1 MNRLLENNGT
11 ADLAELGEALVGGAS
26 EGILIANR
34 SGTIVYANPA
44 AHEMF
49 RSTEDLK
56 GSAVDSLIPNPQ
68 RQHHNELRSAY
79 HQAPSRRSMGQG
91 RELHA
96 LRRDGSVLPVEI
108 SLTPLTLDGEALT
121 AAMVIDISERKALE
135 NQVLRLNKLL
145 EQQVLDRTRELNRSQ
160 LLYRT
165 VARNYPNGT
174 IFVLDEALRYEFAEG
189 KELFEWNLTSED
201 LKGNLYLD
209 QLPAD
214 LREEVGQ
221 RLQAVLAGSNQ
232 SFEVQHHGSTYRLD
246 AVSVQ
251 IEAEESPRILV
262 VEQNIT
268 EEKKA
273 LDKER
278 QLNELKSR
286 FVSMASHEFRTP
298 LSTISSSAD
307 LARQHTER
315 GNRERVEVHLEK
327 IKGAVNHL
335 VSILDDYLSLERFQT
350 RDWDAN
356 REPLSVRETV
366 GATLEKQRSMLRR
379 GQHLH
384 ADLHSDLSDFTEMSH
399 KEAVQGIVSNLVSNA
414 SKYSDEGA
422 HIEVTL
428 QLRDGTHWHLA
439 VRDHGVG
446 IAEADQTAIFTRFF
460 RCDQT
465 SHIPGTGVGLDLVQ
479 QYTSFLD
486 GNITLDSSP
495 GKGSTFTVTWPKG
508 EATTK

>member
-1 MNRLLENNGT
+1 MKGLADNDKST
-11 ADLAELGEALVGGAS
+11 DLAELGEALVGGAS

-34 SGTIVYANPA
+34 TGMIVYANPA
-44 AHEMF
+44 AHTMF
-49 RSTEDLK
+49 RCSEDLR
-56 GSAVDSLIPNPQ
+56 GSLVESLIPNPQ
-68 RQHHNELRSAY
+68 RHHHEGLRGAY
-79 HQAPSRRSMGQG
+79 HEAPSHRRMGQG

-96 LRRDGSVLPVEI
+96 LRRDDTIMPVEI
-108 SLTPLTLDGEALT
+108 SLTPLTLDGEQLT

-174 IFVLDEALRYEFAEG
+174 IFVLDEDLCYEFAEG

-201 LKGNLYLD
+201 LKGSSYLD
-209 QLPAD
+209 QLPAN
-214 LREEVGQ
+214 LRAEVGA
-221 RLQAVLAGSNQ
+221 RLQTVLAGSNQ
-232 SFEVQHHGSTYRLD
+232 SFEVEHHGSTYRLN

-251 IEAEESPRILV
+251 IESAEAPRILV

-268 EEKKA
+268 EAKQA
-273 LDKER
+273 LEKER

-307 LARQHTER
+307 LAQQHSDR
-315 GNRERVEVHLEK
+315 GNSGRVEVHLEK

-350 RDWDAN
+350 RDWNAD
-356 REPLSVRETV
+356 REPLSVAQTIA
-366 GATLEKQRSMLRR
+366 ATLDKQRGMLRR
-379 GQHLH
+379 GQVIV
-384 ADLHSDLSDFTEMSH
+384 SDLEAQAGTDLEMSH
-399 KEAVQGIVSNLVSNA
+399 REALQGIASNLISNA
-414 SKYSDEGA
+414 SKYSEEGTT
-422 HIEVTL
+422 IEVV
-428 QLRDGTHWHLA
+428 LRRHEGTHWTLS
-439 VRDHGVG
+439 VKDHGVG
-446 IAEADQTAIFTRFF
+446 IDASDQAAIFNRFF
-460 RCDQT
+460 RCEKT

-479 QYTSFLD
+479 QYVASLD
-486 GNITLDSSP
+486 GIISVESSP
-495 GKGSTFTVTWPKG
+495 GNGSTFTVKWPIG
-508 EATTK
+508 EQHYI